1 MALPKIPEYITG
13 EFAHSYVA
21 ACTNEVKERFEGL
34 QAKRGITI
42 PNDSTILRSAQVEL
56 FMEAI

>member
-13 EFAHSYVA
+13 EFAHAYVA
-21 ACTNEVKERFEGL
+21 ACTKEVQDRFAGL

-42 PNDSTILRSAQVEL
+42 PNDATILRSAQVEL